1 MRFVFIHA
9 EKALYPV
16 RVLCSVLGVS
26 RSGYYAWIARPR
38 AARAQADQQ
47 LVVEILAAHRR
58 SRATYGSPRVHS
70 ELRSRGTRVG
80 RKRIERLMREHGIRA
95 RRKRRFRRTTDS
107 KHAYPIAPNVLGR
120 RFAVK
125 SANAVWVTD
134 VTSIWTGE
142 GWTFLAVM
150 LDLFARRVV
159 GWAASET
166 NDTALALAV
175 LDSALRERS
184 PVPGLLHHSDR
195 GSPYA
200 SRDYQEALAARGIVA
215 SMSRR
220 GDCWDNAVAESFFA
234 TIKAELIEHEAYAT
248 HDAAVAAIAEYIE
261 HFYNPLRR
269 HSHLGHV
276 SPIEFELKAQVAALA
291 A

>member
-38 AARAQADQQ
+38 AARAQADEQ
-47 LVVEILAAHRR
+47 LVVEIVAAHRR

-70 ELRSRGTRVG
+70 ELRTRGTRVG
-80 RKRIERLMREHGIRA
+80 RKRIERLMRERGIRA

-107 KHAYPIAPNVLGR
+107 RHAYPIAPNVLGR

-184 PVPGLLHHSDR
+184 PAPGLLHHSDR

-200 SRDYQEALAARGIVA
+200 SRDYQGVLAARGIVA
-215 SMSRR
+215 SMSRK

-248 HDAAVAAIAEYIE
+248 HDAVVAAIAEYID
-261 HFYNPLRR
+261 HFYNPQRR